1 MTAVPPSN
9 SERKPG
15 DGRNGLS
22 ELDDL
27 NQILD
32 SAGSALSVSCLC
44 EIGPERLPIHGI
56 TLGNPDP
63 EVAAM
68 AFVGGV
74 HGLERIGA
82 QVVIAYLRS
91 VVSRLRWDRSL
102 HQQLERVRLVFV
114 PLVNPGGFVRRT
126 RANPNGIDLM
136 RNAPVEASEKV
147 PFLVGGQRLSRHL
160 PWYRGPAH
168 SPMEEEASALCRV
181 IRDELL
187 GHRFSIAVDCHSGF
201 GIADRIWFPFAH
213 TATPIPHLAEMHALM
228 EILDQTYSH
237 HRYVFEPQSLQYL
250 THGDLWDY
258 LYRESIG
265 QAGHT
270 FLPLTL
276 EMGSWLWVKKN
287 LRQAFSSHGIFNPLV
302 GHRQQRVLRRH
313 VFWLE
318 FMTRA
323 ASSYDLWLPAGAERE
338 DHHRRALARW
348 YAKAG
353 S

>member
-1 MTAVPPSN
+1 MSDAMDAQSYRG
-9 SERKPG
+9 S
-15 DGRNGLS
+15 GRALLP
-22 ELDDL
+22 ELDEL
-27 NQILD
+27 HRILD
-32 SAGSALSVSCLC
+32 EAGSALAIDRLC
-44 EIGPERLPIHGI
+44 EIGPERLPVYAIA
-56 TLGNPDP
+56 LGTSVP
-63 EVAAM
+63 EGAAI

-91 VVSRLRWDRSL
+91 LVSRLRWDDTL
-102 HQQLERVRLVFV
+102 HQQLATVRLLFV
-114 PLVNPGGFVRRT
+114 PLVNPGGFVLHT

-136 RNAPVEASEKV
+136 RNAPVDAIEKV
-147 PFLVGGQRLSRHL
+147 PFMVGGQRLSRNL
-160 PWYRGPAH
+160 PWYRGAAA
-168 SPMEEEASALCRV
+168 SPMEPEAEALCGA
-181 IRDELL
+181 IRRELL

-213 TATPIPHLAEMHALM
+213 TRAPIPHLAEMHALM

-258 LYRESIG
+258 LYLESMTHAERI
-265 QAGHT
+265 

-287 LRQAFSSHGIFNPLV
+287 FRQAFSRDGIFNPLI

-313 VFWLE
+313 LFWFE

-323 ASSYDLWLPAGAERE
+323 ASSFQRWLPTGAERDE
-338 DHHRRALARW
+338 HQRRALARW
-348 YAKAG
+348 YEG
-353 S
+353 SRS